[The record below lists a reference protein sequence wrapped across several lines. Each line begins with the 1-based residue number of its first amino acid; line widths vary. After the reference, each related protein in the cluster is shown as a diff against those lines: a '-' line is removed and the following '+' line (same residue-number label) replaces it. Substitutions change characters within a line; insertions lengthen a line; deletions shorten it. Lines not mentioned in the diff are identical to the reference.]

1 MAQKSTVYKADL
13 QIVDMDRG
21 YYENHS
27 LTVAQH
33 PSETDE
39 RMMMRIL
46 AFGLHASDALSFA
59 NGLSVSD
66 EPDLWEKD
74 LTGAIALW
82 VIVGLPDERAIKKA
96 CGRASQVVAYSYGH
110 AAKVWATTLKSGNK
124 FDNLTVWNIPEN
136 ASLVMAKLVERNMKI
151 QLTKQDGVIW
161 ILSKDETIEFKLES
175 VKSQGN

>member
-1 MAQKSTVYKADL
+1 MAQKSTIYKADL

-21 YYENHS
+21 YYKNHS

-46 AFGLHASDALSFA
+46 AFGLHASEALSFA

-82 VIVGLPDERAIKKA
+82 VTVGLPDERALKKA
-96 CGRASQVVAYSYGH
+96 CGRAFQVVVYCYGH
-110 AAKVWATTLKSGNK
+110 AAKIWATTLKSGNK
-124 FDNLTVWNIPEN
+124 FGNLSVINIPEQ
-136 ASLVMAKLVERNMKI
+136 ASLALAKLAERNMKI
-151 QLTKQDGVIW
+151 QLTKQDGIIW
-161 ILSKDETIEFKLES
+161 ILSKDETIEFKPEMI
-175 VKSQGN
+175 KT